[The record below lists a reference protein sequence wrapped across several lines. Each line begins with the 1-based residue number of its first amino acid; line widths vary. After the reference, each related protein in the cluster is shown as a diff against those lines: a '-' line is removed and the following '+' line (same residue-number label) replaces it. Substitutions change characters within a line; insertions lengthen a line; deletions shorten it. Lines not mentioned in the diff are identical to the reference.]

1 MTQTRPGSPAPADA
15 ATLESHGI
23 PPAEV
28 AVTPELVRHLLAEQ
42 APQLAHLG
50 IAAAGEGWDNVMM
63 RIGPDLAARLPR
75 RAGAEPLLLAEQ
87 AWLERIGSALPICV
101 PTTVVKG
108 VPGSGYPFHW
118 SVVPWRPGT
127 RLGTGQLAS
136 GTGRMLAECLAALHR
151 LDPTGAPVS
160 PVRGGALSG
169 RDSAVAPRLA
179 RLAGADWVGA
189 AWMGQM
195 AALWQTAV
203 AAPVAD
209 AAVLLHG
216 DLHPGNVIVSAS
228 GALVS
233 LVDWGDLCVG
243 DAATDLAALWLLL
256 PDAVERAAFLAH
268 YPADADQLT
277 RARGWAINLAS
288 ALVETGLG
296 SGATLQTDTG
306 RVIFQRL
313 WDEISGRT
321 NAPDASASLPG
332 GADRL

>member
-1 MTQTRPGSPAPADA
+1 MIQTQPGSPAPADP

-42 APQLAHLG
+42 APQLAHLDVVPG
-50 IAAAGEGWDNVMM
+50 GEGWDNVIM

-87 AWLERIGSALPICV
+87 AWLERIGRALPICV
-101 PTTVVKG
+101 PTPVVKG

-127 RLGTGQLAS
+127 RLGAGQLAA
-136 GTGRMLAECLAALHR
+136 GTGHVLAQCLAALHR

-169 RDSAVAPRLA
+169 RDSAVTPRLV
-179 RLAGADWVGA
+179 RLAAADWVGA

-195 AALWQTAV
+195 AVLWERAV
-203 AAPVAD
+203 EAPLAE

-216 DLHPGNVIVSAS
+216 DLHPGNVIVSAR

-256 PDAVERAAFLAH
+256 PDAAERAAFLAH

-306 RVIFQRL
+306 RAIFQRL
-313 WDEISGRT
+313 WDEINGST
-321 NAPDASASLPG
+321 NAPDASASLPAS
-332 GADRL
+332 ADRL